1 MTDREKLVELLSSY
15 FDIGDSYAYN
25 LTRVKSAFAVGTMSL
40 EDFEEFDDDTV
51 ADIADHLLSRG
62 VTFEKQGEWDIKH
75 RHHGGFRKY
84 TGVDEFGETRTITVD
99 ERFESDEPYC
109 PYCGKWNESVWKSYC
124 PNCGARMKG
133 AVNNE

>member
-1 MTDREKLVELLSSY
+1 MTDREKLIELVEAGNGYYYSKNY
-15 FDIGDSYAYN
+15 DSANVYA
-25 LTRVKSAFAVGTMSL
+25 A
-40 EDFEEFDDDTV
+40 
-51 ADIADHLLSRG
+51 IADHLLSHG

-133 AVNNE
+133 ENNGKSVL